1 MQIYPQHICE
11 SCNYYSPIT
20 RCYMCN
26 ILTCAC
32 CLVEGGIC
40 CRCLND
46 NNSIDACEEFIKN
59 SKKKTRYFKVDLNT
73 GYIVPIKKR
82 WLCCFYIF

>member
-1 MQIYPQHICE
+1 MEKNHLCE
-11 SCNYYSPIT
+11 SCNYHPPIT
-20 RCYMCN
+20 RCHACN

-46 NNSIDACEEFIKN
+46 DNSLEACDEYIKN
-59 SKKKTRYFKVDLNT
+59 SLKKTRYFKVDLKT

-82 WLCCFYIF
+82 WFCCFYIF